1 MVKKRAEEQLDF
13 LAESFGNAAGKK
25 TKNKLDELKARH
37 DPNAARG
44 KTKVV
49 NGEVIKSDGTEIMLR
64 LNSYE
69 YALLFAAAEKDQRKL
84 RDWMRIT
91 LINAAEST
99 LKENK

>member
-25 TKNKLDELKARH
+25 KQSKLDELKALH
-37 DPNAARG
+37 DPNAPRG

-49 NGEVIKSDGTEIMLR
+49 DGEKEKSDGTEIMLR

-69 YALLFAAAEKDQRKL
+69 YALFSAAAEKEQRKL
-84 RDWMRIT
+84 RDWMRIM

-99 LKENK
+99 LKENQ